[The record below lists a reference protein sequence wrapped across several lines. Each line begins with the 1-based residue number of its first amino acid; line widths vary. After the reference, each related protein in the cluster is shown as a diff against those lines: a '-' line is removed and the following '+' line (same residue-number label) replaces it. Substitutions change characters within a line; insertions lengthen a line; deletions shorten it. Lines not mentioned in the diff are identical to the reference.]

1 MEVLYQSCAGLDV
14 HKKTV
19 VACRMQSQGK
29 RETRTFGTTTP
40 ELLELGDWLAE
51 WGVTHVA
58 MESTGDYW
66 RPIYNLLEGQFELL
80 VVNARHVKQVP
91 GRKTD
96 VKDAEWL
103 ADLLRH
109 GLLKASYVPGREQ
122 RALRDLTRYRIKLVQ
137 QRAQLINRVQKVLE
151 DANIKLASVAK
162 NVLGVSGRSMLEA
175 LLAGESDGTVLA
187 KLARGRLKAKEP
199 ALIQALTG
207 HMQAHHRFLLSEQLD
222 LFDFLS
228 QQIEELD
235 SQITQQMHEMDEKPT
250 EVSED
255 GGASGSK
262 PETDPGVES
271 PLTHEESIALLDT
284 IPGVN
289 RATAEVMV
297 AEMGLDM
304 SRFPTAKHLASW
316 AGIAP
321 GNNESAGKRY
331 SGKTGK
337 GNRRLRTSL
346 TQAAWAASHTKDT
359 YFNAQYH
366 RLAARRGKKRAIVAV
381 GHSILVAAYHMLVRR
396 QSYQELGHQ
405 YFDQRQQQST
415 ARHLLRRLEKL
426 GIEVTVQNS
435 ALTAA

>member
-19 VACRMQSQGK
+19 VACRMRAQGK

-162 NVLGVSGRSMLEA
+162 NVLGVSGRAMLEA

-235 SQITQQMHEMDEKPT
+235 SKITQQMHEMDEQPT
-250 EVSED
+250 EVSDD
-255 GGASGSK
+255 GGASGGK

-337 GNRRLRTSL
+337 GNRRLRTTL

-396 QSYQELGHQ
+396 QPYQELGHQ

-426 GIEVTVQNS
+426 GIEVTVQND

>member
-19 VACRMQSQGK
+19 VACRMRGQGK

-51 WGVTHVA
+51 WEVTHVA